1 MTTIN
6 NIEQIIDNL
15 YKKIVD
21 FYNEIQ
27 MYNFE
32 NIINTLSN
40 SNLDLI
46 NLNKKYHLLNT
57 EILTTLNIT
66 KFKIETTSNNIYIST
81 KEKAEK
87 ITEKNLLVIIDTNE
101 EILNLNNQKIILEN
115 SLIYLKAIRHILDT
129 VALQN

>member
-6 NIEQIIDNL
+6 NEQIIDNL

-129 VALQN
+129 VSLQN